1 MAIILQCEKCRQI
14 SKKTY
19 CGECKKS
26 IDYFEVF
33 EYNNEATDQETR
45 EPIERIKAYTWSDV
59 LNFVKNKYFQEDNSD
74 LNINCEKDFA
84 YIERKTPRDVSSS
97 NMNSTIGQLGCRIF
111 LNKNPPIEF
120 DNSSGP
126 GKLITDIT

>member
-33 EYNNEATDQETR
+33 EYNNEITVRETR
-45 EPIERIKAYTWSDV
+45 QPIERIKAYTWSDV
-59 LNFVKNKYFQEDNSD
+59 LNFVKDKYFQENGD

-84 YIERKTPRDVSSS
+84 YIEKKTLRDAS
-97 NMNSTIGQLGCRIF
+97 NMNSMIDKLGFRIF
-111 LNKNPPIEF
+111 LNKNIPTEL
-120 DNSSGP
+120 DNSSIS
-126 GKLITDIT
+126 GKFITDIT

>member
-1 MAIILQCEKCRQI
+1 MVIISQCEKCRQI

-33 EYNNEATDQETR
+33 EYKGETTVPQSR
-45 EPIERIKAYTWSDV
+45 EPIERIMAYTWNDV
-59 LNFVKNKYFQEDNSD
+59 LNFVKNKYFKENSD

-84 YIERKTPRDVSSS
+84 YIETKAIRNAS
-97 NMNSTIGQLGCRIF
+97 NLNSTIYKSGYRIF
-111 LNKNPPIEF
+111 LNKNIPTVLN
-120 DNSSGP
+120 NSSSP
-126 GKLITDIT
+126 GKFITDIT

>member
-14 SKKTY
+14 SKKAY

-33 EYNNEATDQETR
+33 EYNDETIVPESR
-45 EPIERIKAYTWSDV
+45 EPIERIKAYTWNDV
-59 LNFVKNKYFQEDNSD
+59 LNFVRNKYFEENSD

-84 YIERKTPRDVSSS
+84 YIEKKALRNTS
-97 NMNSTIGQLGCRIF
+97 NMNSMIDNSGYRIF
-111 LNKNPPIEF
+111 LNKNIPTIL
-120 DNSSGP
+120 DNSSRP

>member
-33 EYNNEATDQETR
+33 EYNDETIVTESR
-45 EPIERIKAYTWSDV
+45 EPIERIKAYTWNDV
-59 LNFVKNKYFQEDNSD
+59 LNFVRNKYFEENSE

-84 YIERKTPRDVSSS
+84 YIEKKALQNTS
-97 NMNSTIGQLGCRIF
+97 NMNSMIDKSGYRIF
-111 LNKNPPIEF
+111 LNKNIPTIL
-120 DNSSGP
+120 DNSSRP

>member
-1 MAIILQCEKCRQI
+1 MVIISQCEKCSQI

-33 EYNNEATDQETR
+33 EYKGETTVPQSR
-45 EPIERIKAYTWSDV
+45 EPIERIMAYTWNDV
-59 LNFVKNKYFQEDNSD
+59 LNFVKNKYFKENSD

-84 YIERKTPRDVSSS
+84 YIETKAIRNAS
-97 NMNSTIGQLGCRIF
+97 NLNSTIYKSGYRIF
-111 LNKNPPIEF
+111 LNKNIPTVLN
-120 DNSSGP
+120 NSSSP
-126 GKLITDIT
+126 GKFITDIT

>member
-33 EYNNEATDQETR
+33 EYNNEAIDHEAR

-59 LNFVKNKYFQEDNSD
+59 LNFVKNKYFLETSD

-84 YIERKTPRDVSSS
+84 YIEKKTLQDAS
-97 NMNSTIGQLGCRIF
+97 NLNSLIDQLGYRIF
-111 LNKNPPIEF
+111 LNKNIPIELN
-120 DNSSGP
+120 NSSSP
-126 GKLITDIT
+126 GRFITDIT